1 MPGTIYLF
9 ISNQLYCESTRKDG
23 FIHMSKTNF
32 LKNLSSQLT
41 DALPS
46 HIGALKND
54 FEKNCQR
61 ILSNAFKKFDLVTRD
76 EFDTQTKVLA
86 RTRKKLE
93 DLESH
98 IKELEKL
105 LANKHRK

>member
-1 MPGTIYLF
+1 
-9 ISNQLYCESTRKDG
+9 
-23 FIHMSKTNF
+23 MSKTNF
-32 LKNLSSQLT
+32 LKNLAAQLT

-46 HIGALKND
+46 HIGTLKKD

-61 ILSNAFKKFDLVTRD
+61 ILAQTFAKLDLVTRE

-93 DLESH
+93 ELEK
-98 IKELEKL
+98 ILKELEAQLHDKR
-105 LANKHRK
+105 RK